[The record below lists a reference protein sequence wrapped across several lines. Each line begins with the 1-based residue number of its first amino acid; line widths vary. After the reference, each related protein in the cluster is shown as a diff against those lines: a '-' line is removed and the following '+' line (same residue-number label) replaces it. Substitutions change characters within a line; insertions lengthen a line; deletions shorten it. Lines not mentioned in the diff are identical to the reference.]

1 MRDLLIT
8 ACVCV
13 KQMFLHGRAT
23 GIIAMLLAVLAAAL
37 VAFCCHKS
45 AWLWNTKYSQTL
57 PGVFFCLLAGCTAFC
72 CVLLYAGAGFIKESA
87 LEIIEGWNLVILADG
102 SWHSAVFSSA
112 KQSVKELRN
121 NAGNPLENYS
131 LQGPDGRKYDDPGS
145 TYIPLSSEEAKEKAA
160 YIYASETMH
169 SFKLTHPVLGWL
181 ISADQ
186 ENSAALI
193 LNDVQDYFSAN
204 RNMIYPLDQGFKL
217 GVQEIVRE
225 LEQGT
230 DRLIKIARGIILAVF
245 ALGEAI
251 CFGTIGIMAYRSL
264 QINRNLITTK

>member
-1 MRDLLIT
+1 MGARPESSRCSWRFWRRRWLHSAATNRLGYGTPSIRKHCRVCSSAFWPDARHFA
-8 ACVCV
+8 ACC
-13 KQMFLHGRAT
+13 FT
-23 GIIAMLLAVLAAAL
+23 
-37 VAFCCHKS
+37 
-45 AWLWNTKYSQTL
+45 
-57 PGVFFCLLAGCTAFC
+57 P
-72 CVLLYAGAGFIKESA
+72 
-87 LEIIEGWNLVILADG
+87 EGWNLVILADG